1 MPETLED
8 FWQMMWDQKSPT
20 IVMLTKFTEGNKPK
34 CMKYW
39 PDTIGESI
47 SPKPSL
53 TITLTQQRLFADYEI
68 RTIQLKHVSILFCL
82 ISLVHCYSI

>member
-20 IVMLTKFTEGNKPK
+20 IVMLTKLTEGNKPK

-39 PDTIGESI
+39 PENIGDSI
-47 SPKPSL
+47 SPKPSI
-53 TITLTQQRLFADYEI
+53 TVTLTQQRLFADYEV
-68 RTIQLKHVSILFCL
+68 RTMQLKHVSIL
-82 ISLVHCYSI
+82 S

>member
-34 CMKYW
+34 CVKYW
-39 PDTIGESI
+39 PENIGESI
-47 SPKPSL
+47 NPKASL
-53 TITLTQQRLFADYEI
+53 AVTLTQQRLFADYEV
-68 RTIQLKHVSILFCL
+68 RTMQLKHVRKHIILL
-82 ISLVHCYSI
+82 Y